1 MRENSEL
8 LEQYQEM
15 RRAAERQAAMQPE
28 VLHAMSPE
36 EFIHTIHEL
45 QVHQIELEMQNENLR
60 AVHSQLAAAEA
71 RYFDLYDLAPVGYLS
86 VSKEG
91 VILES
96 NLTADTLL
104 GVPRSGLNKRPISQF
119 IFKDD
124 QDIYYRHRQQL
135 LGTSEPQQCE
145 LRMLKGGEKPFWA
158 RLEETLGTERGGKPV
173 CRLVLSDISERKRL
187 EQALADSMAHLQAIV
202 ETEPEC
208 VKIVSPAGTLLE
220 MNSAGLKM
228 IEAESLARAQS
239 RPLIEFVAPEHQ
251 TAFREL
257 LRCVIQGRSGT
268 LEFVSVGLRGGRRW
282 LESHAVPLRDPHTG
296 DTNLLSV
303 TRDITE
309 RKQAEV
315 ALLALSARQKAIL
328 AAVPDII
335 MEVDVNKVYTWANQ
349 AGIEFFGED
358 VLGKQADSYFEGEQH
373 TYGVVQP
380 LFNGNETVIYVESWQ
395 RRRDGEK
402 RLLAWC
408 CRVLKDS
415 SGNVTGALS
424 SALDITERKQIEE
437 KLQESEKKF
446 RSFFELTADLV
457 AIADIEGHFR
467 QINPAWSKTFGYSNE
482 ELLAKPFM
490 DFIHPDDK
498 ERTRQVIAEKLKRGE
513 TVLTFENRYIR
524 KDGSVVWLEWTSHPD
539 TAKGCVFAIARD
551 VTARKQAEE
560 RIRQLA
566 RHLETVREEE
576 HKRFADELHDE
587 LGQILTA
594 IKIDLATVAAEC
606 PAEGRLKTKIVG
618 VQKLLADG
626 VLGVHTLCRE
636 LRPGALDDLGLKEAL
651 DGLTADWKP
660 RTDVKCVFSADI
672 DEEVL
677 TDKIRT
683 AVFRIVQEALTNVS
697 NHAQA
702 SQVEVNLVA
711 DECILHFSVADNG
724 RGMAPGAE
732 SKPETFG
739 LLGMRERLE
748 ALGGELHIESSPGK
762 GTHIEGAIPLLRE
775 E

>member
-1 MRENSEL
+1 L
-8 LEQYQEM
+8 LAK
-15 RRAAERQAAMQPE
+15 RSADLSAE
-28 VLHAMSPE
+28 PE
-36 EFIHTIHEL
+36 ETSRRVYESMSKPN
-45 QVHQIELEMQNENLR
+45 QIFNIPLR
-60 AVHSQLAAAEA
+60 LHRKKDGSVFPVEITA
-71 RYFDLYDLAPVGYLS
+71 R
-86 VSKEG
+86 
-91 VILES
+91 
-96 NLTADTLL
+96 
-104 GVPRSGLNKRPISQF
+104 
-119 IFKDD
+119 
-124 QDIYYRHRQQL
+124 
-135 LGTSEPQQCE
+135 
-145 LRMLKGGEKPFWA
+145 
-158 RLEETLGTERGGKPV
+158 
-173 CRLVLSDISERKRL
+173 
-187 EQALADSMAHLQAIV
+187 
-202 ETEPEC
+202 
-208 VKIVSPAGTLLE
+208 
-220 MNSAGLKM
+220 
-228 IEAESLARAQS
+228 SL
-239 RPLIEFVAPEHQ
+239 I
-251 TAFREL
+251 
-257 LRCVIQGRSGT
+257 
-268 LEFVSVGLRGGRRW
+268 RGGR
-282 LESHAVPLRDPHTG
+282 S
-296 DTNLLSV
+296 LLLV
-303 TRDITE
+303 ACRDISE

-424 SALDITERKQIEE
+424 SALDITERKQIEK
-437 KLQESEKKF
+437 KLRESEEEF
-446 RSFFELTADLV
+446 RSFFELTADLA

-467 QINPAWSKTFGYSNE
+467 QINSAWSKTLGYPEE
-482 ELLAKPFM
+482 ELLGKPFM

-498 ERTRQVIAEKLKRGE
+498 ERTRQVIAEKSKRGK
-513 TVLTFENRYIR
+513 TILTFENRYIR

-539 TAKGCVFAIARD
+539 TAKDRVFAIARD
-551 VTARKQAEE
+551 VTARRQAEE

-576 HKRFADELHDE
+576 HKRFADALHDE
-587 LGQILTA
+587 LGQALTA

-606 PAEGRLKTKIVG
+606 PAEDRLKAKIVRA
-618 VQKLLADG
+618 QKLLAEG
-626 VLGVHTLCRE
+626 ILGVHTLCRE

-702 SQVEVNLVA
+702 SQVVVNLVA

-762 GTHIEGAIPLLRE
+762 GTRIEGSIPLPQAG
-775 E
+775 